1 MTIAEII
8 SLSSS
13 LLSILVMIVGFAANN
28 KLNNYRLDKVEEKLD
43 KHNHFMERLAKVE
56 YEVEHLIEN
65 KIEKS

>member
-28 KLNNYRLDKVEEKLD
+28 KLNNYRLDKVEQKLD
-43 KHNHFMERLAKVE
+43 KHNNFMERLARLETEFDIMKADK
-56 YEVEHLIEN
+56 N
-65 KIEKS
+65 

>member
-13 LLSILVMIVGFAANN
+13 LLSILVMIIGFAANN

-65 KIEKS
+65 KID